1 MEAHD
6 EVVAKEKKEG
16 ANLLAP
22 PDHDY
27 VVLEVKELMKYFTK
41 EGEPSKE
48 LEEVSSRRCLQ
59 RPQKTKEEYNSFL
72 QDNFDRVGKGD
83 FQFSGFKF
91 KGSNLEGTSFNTM
104 EFTLMA

>member
-6 EVVAKEKKEG
+6 DVVAKEKEKKEG

-48 LEEVSSRRCLQ
+48 LEEVSSRRCLHSIEVERAEKLRGLLDTGLHQ
-59 RPQKTKEEYNSFL
+59 LYGLWDEIGENQHVTRF
-72 QDNFDRVGKGD
+72 
-83 FQFSGFKF
+83 
-91 KGSNLEGTSFNTM
+91 
-104 EFTLMA
+104 

>member
-6 EVVAKEKKEG
+6 EVVAKEKEKKEG

-27 VVLEVKELMKYFTK
+27 VVLEAKELMKYFTK

-48 LEEVSSRRCLQ
+48 VQVVLLRAGIDFAISVMQLANLRVLLLRTTCLGA
-59 RPQKTKEEYNSFL
+59 RPYQVMVKEAL
-72 QDNFDRVGKGD
+72 LRV
-83 FQFSGFKF
+83 
-91 KGSNLEGTSFNTM
+91 
-104 EFTLMA
+104 

>member
-6 EVVAKEKKEG
+6 EVVAKEKEKKEG

-27 VVLEVKELMKYFTK
+27 VVLEAKELMKYFTK

-48 LEEVSSRRCLQ
+48 LEEVRVSSRRCLQ

-83 FQFSGFKF
+83 FQFFSSS
-91 KGSNLEGTSFNTM
+91 KGPTWRAPVS
-104 EFTLMA
+104 A